1 MRPTKMR
8 NLQAAHQAVR
18 GRRVCS
24 PLSRDLRAK
33 YGRRSV
39 RVVEGDSVRVGRGA
53 YRNVDGKVSGVDV
66 RSGTVTLEGVQGEK
80 QRGDRFDIKV
90 HASNLRVTGL
100 NGGDKKRMKRIT
112 GVEKA
117 LAASEPAQPR
127 LAPGPGAEYE
137 RRADWP
143 EADMDDL
150 ENPRDAPGPGGDPDK
165 PAEAGESGESDP
177 RDAPGPG
184 GDPDKPAEAEPG
196 GDLAGGE
203 PRNAAG
209 EKGG

>member
-1 MRPTKMR
+1 MR

-18 GRRVCS
+18 GRQVCS

-117 LAASEPAQPR
+117 LAASEPARPR
-127 LAPGPGAEYE
+127 LAQGAEAREYE

-150 ENPRDAPGPGGDPDK
+150 ENPGDAPGPGE
-165 PAEAGESGESDP
+165 PAGAGESGGKGDP
-177 RDAPGPG
+177 GDAPGPG
-184 GDPDKPAEAEPG
+184 EPAGAEPG
-196 GDLAGGE
+196 GDAGE
-203 PRNAAG
+203 PRGAEPG
-209 EKGG
+209 KREG